1 MGEYMKELRDSITSN
16 KNISLYI
23 PNDIAVK
30 ESNNLFLRNL
40 IITKIG
46 YFHRAYNHSIH
57 REGINE
63 YIILYCI
70 DGKGWVIIGDKKRQ
84 VNKGDL
90 VFCDINCAHGY
101 GADNSNP
108 WSIYWIHFMG
118 EIVPDLFK
126 ILEVSPQTPILSL
139 GEKSKI
145 ISLIHEINVVL
156 TNGYSFPNLFY
167 ASTYFQEL
175 FCYLVK
181 LKLHSGL
188 HKADSIDVES
198 VMDFMLKNIS
208 STCSLEDFADYMKT
222 SKYHFAR
229 RFKEKT
235 GYSPM
240 DYFNRL
246 KIQKA
251 CELLDTSL
259 LSIKEISGYLSYK
272 NPFYFSE
279 VFKRITGYSPK
290 EYRNIL
296 KNS

>member
-1 MGEYMKELRDSITSN
+1 MKEFKDSISFSN
-16 KNISLYI
+16 NFSLYI
-23 PNDIAVK
+23 PNDIALK
-30 ESNNLFLRNL
+30 ESNNPFLRNL

-57 REGINE
+57 RDGIYE
-63 YIILYCI
+63 YIMLYCV
-70 DGKGWVIIGDKKRQ
+70 DGKGWVVTGDKRRE

-118 EIVPDLFK
+118 EGVPALLK
-126 ILEVSPQTPILSL
+126 TLEISTQAPILSL
-139 GEKSKI
+139 VEKSKI
-145 ISLIHEINVVL
+145 ISLIDEINGIL
-156 TNGYSFPNLFY
+156 ANGYSFPNLFY

-181 LKLHSGL
+181 LRMHSGL
-188 HKADSIDVES
+188 QRSS
-198 VMDFMLKNIS
+198 SMDIEGVVDYMLNNINN
-208 STCSLEDFADYMKT
+208 TCSLEDFADYIKM
-222 SKYHFAR
+222 SKYHFVR

-235 GYSPM
+235 GYSPV

-251 CELLDTSL
+251 CELLDTSP
-259 LSIKEISGYLSYK
+259 LSIKEISHFLAYT

-290 EYRNIL
+290 EYRSMQKI
-296 KNS
+296 S